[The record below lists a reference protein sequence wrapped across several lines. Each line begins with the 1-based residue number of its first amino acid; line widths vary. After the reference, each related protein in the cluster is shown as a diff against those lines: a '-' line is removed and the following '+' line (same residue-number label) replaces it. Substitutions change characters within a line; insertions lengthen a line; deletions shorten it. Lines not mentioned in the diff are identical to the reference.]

1 MIKTLIYGKGED
13 KSTAKNSSGFFK
25 PVSPFLCDIVKLLEY
40 AIPIPV
46 LVKGYINAILQI
58 KSSQLMLNSPTV
70 HKPH

>member
-1 MIKTLIYGKGED
+1 MVGED

>member
-1 MIKTLIYGKGED
+1 M
-13 KSTAKNSSGFFK
+13 STAKNSSGFFK

-40 AIPIPV
+40 AIPGERIPV

-70 HKPH
+70 QYINPTKTVQVL